1 MRIPEFFQ
9 SCHEDVAALCQRHGV
24 RRLEAFGSVVR
35 SDFQANIS
43 DVDLVVDFEPTGTG
57 QQLQQYFGFKAAL
70 ESLLERPVDLV
81 ELQSLPDSRLKRLI
95 MRSKVPVY
103 DAAA

>member
-1 MRIPEFFQ
+1 M
-9 SCHEDVAALCQRHGV
+9 ALCQEHSV

-35 SDFQANIS
+35 DDFDASTS
-43 DVDLVVDFEPTGTG
+43 DVDLVVDFAPAGRG

-70 ESLLERPVDLV
+70 ENLLNRPVDLV